1 VKPPPFASDRVR
13 SVDEALAQFAEYGD
27 DAKVLAGGQ
36 SLVPM
41 TPVSV
46 SIEINGRDSSS

>member
-1 VKPPPFASDRVR
+1 MYPARFEYVAPTTIDEVLGILGDR
-13 SVDEALAQFAEYGD
+13 GD

-41 TPVSV
+41 TPASVSV
-46 SIEINGRDSSS
+46 EINGRDSSS